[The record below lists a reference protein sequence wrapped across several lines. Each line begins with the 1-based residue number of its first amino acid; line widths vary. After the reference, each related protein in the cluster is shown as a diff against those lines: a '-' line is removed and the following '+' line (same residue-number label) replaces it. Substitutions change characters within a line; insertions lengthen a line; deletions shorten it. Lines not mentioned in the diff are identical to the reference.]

1 MTMRLEKKRNS
12 MIQWLGRACMICAI
26 WSMGALPADASRVKD
41 IADIYGVRDNN
52 LLGYGL
58 VTGLQRTGDTMRN
71 QATIQSVAKR
81 LQGLGITLTPDQIRS
96 RNVAIVMVTA
106 TLPSTARPG
115 QRIDVTVSSAGDA
128 ISLQGG
134 VLQLT
139 QLLAPNGESYAV
151 AQGPLTIGGF
161 SLQAGGA
168 LSQKNHST
176 VGMVP
181 MGATVE
187 RENPNRLNLL
197 EQTQL
202 DFLLRQPD
210 FTTAKRMADA
220 INKGIGDEIAIAV
233 DAGAI
238 AVKIPQ
244 DYRKDVVSFLAMV
257 EDIDVTVDTPAKV
270 IVNER
275 TGTVVMGSDVKITN
289 VAVAHGGI
297 SIEVRSNQSISQP
310 NGFSGG
316 QTASIDNTTM
326 QAQEEDGTLTLIGGE
341 VSINDLVEAL
351 NKLNVKPRDL
361 IQILVA
367 IKASGALQAE
377 LEVI

>member
-1 MTMRLEKKRNS
+1 MQRWIGTFLML
-12 MIQWLGRACMICAI
+12 CAMCVFG
-26 WSMGALPADASRVKD
+26 SAPADAARIKD
-41 IADIYGVRDNN
+41 ISDIYGIRDNN

-71 QATIQSVAKR
+71 QATIQTVAKR
-81 LQGLGITLTPDQIRS
+81 LQGLGVTLTPDQIRS
-96 RNVAIVMVTA
+96 RNVAVVMVTA
-106 TLPSTARPG
+106 TLPSSSRPG

-139 QLLAPNGESYAV
+139 QLLAPNGEAFAV

-176 VGMVP
+176 VGMIP

-197 EQTQL
+197 EQERL
-202 DFLLRQPD
+202 DFLLRNPD
-210 FTTAKRMADA
+210 FTTAKRMADT
-220 INKGIGDEIAIAV
+220 INQGIGDEIAIAV
-233 DAGAI
+233 DAGAVT
-238 AVKIPQ
+238 VKIPQ
-244 DYRKDVVSFLAMV
+244 DYQKNVVAFLAMV
-257 EDIDVTVDTPAKV
+257 EEMDVEIDTPAKV
-270 IVNER
+270 VINER
-275 TGTVVMGSDVKITN
+275 TGTVVMGSDVTISN

-297 SIEVRSNQSISQP
+297 SIEIRSTQSVSQP
-310 NGFSGG
+310 NALSGG
-316 QTASIDNTTM
+316 QTTSVENSTL
-326 QAQEEDGTLTLIGGE
+326 QAQEEDGTLTLVGGDI
-341 VSINDLVEAL
+341 SINELVEAL
-351 NKLNVKPRDL
+351 NGLGVKPRDL

-367 IKASGALQAE
+367 MKAAGALQAE
-377 LEVI
+377 LEVR

>member
-1 MTMRLEKKRNS
+1 MRS
-12 MIQWLGRACMICAI
+12 WLYRLLFLCSALI
-26 WSMGALPADASRVKD
+26 WVTVPAEAARVKD
-41 IADIYGVRDNN
+41 ITDIYGIRDNN

-71 QATIQSVAKR
+71 QATIQTVAKR

-96 RNVAIVMVTA
+96 RNVAVVMVTA
-106 TLPSTARPG
+106 SLPSTARPG
-115 QRIDVTVSSAGDA
+115 QKIDVVVSSAGDA

-139 QLLAPNGESYAV
+139 QLLAPNGEAFAV

-176 VGMVP
+176 VGIVP

-197 EQTQL
+197 EQERL
-202 DFLLRQPD
+202 DFLLRNPD

-220 INKGIGDEIAIAV
+220 INKGIGGVDDGEIAVAV
-233 DAGAI
+233 DSGAI
-238 AVKIPQ
+238 TVKIPKE
-244 DYRKDVVSFLAMV
+244 YKKDVVAFLALV
-257 EDIDVTVDTPAKV
+257 EDINVDVDLPARIV
-270 IVNER
+270 INER
-275 TGTVVMGSDVKITN
+275 TGTVVMGSEVKISN

-297 SIEVRSNQSISQP
+297 TIEVRNSQNVSQP
-310 NGFSGG
+310 SPFTGG
-316 QTASIDNTTM
+316 QTTTVENSTLQAS
-326 QAQEEDGTLTLIGGE
+326 EEEGNLTLIGGD
-341 VSINDLVEAL
+341 VTINELVEAL
-351 NKLNVKPRDL
+351 NALGVKPRDL

-367 IKASGALQAE
+367 MKAAGALQAE
-377 LEVI
+377 IQVR

>member
-1 MTMRLEKKRNS
+1 MQ
-12 MIQWLGRACMICAI
+12 QWIGTFLMLCAMCVFG
-26 WSMGALPADASRVKD
+26 SAPADAARIKD
-41 IADIYGVRDNN
+41 ISDIYGIRDNN

-71 QATIQSVAKR
+71 QATIQTVAKR
-81 LQGLGITLTPDQIRS
+81 LQGLGVTLTPDQIRS
-96 RNVAIVMVTA
+96 RNVAVVMVTA
-106 TLPSTARPG
+106 TLPSSSRPG

-139 QLLAPNGESYAV
+139 QLLAPNGEAFAV

-176 VGMVP
+176 VGVIP

-197 EQTQL
+197 EQERL
-202 DFLLRQPD
+202 DFLLRNPD

-220 INKGIGDEIAIAV
+220 INQGIGDEIAIAV
-233 DAGAI
+233 DAGAVT
-238 AVKIPQ
+238 VKIPQ
-244 DYRKDVVSFLAMV
+244 DYQKDVVSFLALV
-257 EDIDVTVDTPAKV
+257 EEIDVEIDTPAKV
-270 IVNER
+270 VINER
-275 TGTVVMGSDVKITN
+275 TGTVVMGSDVKISN

-297 SIEVRSNQSISQP
+297 SIEIRSTQSVSQP
-310 NGFSGG
+310 NALSGG
-316 QTASIDNTTM
+316 QTTSVENSTL
-326 QAQEEDGTLTLIGGE
+326 QAQEEDGTLTLVGGDI
-341 VSINDLVEAL
+341 SINQLVEAL
-351 NKLNVKPRDL
+351 NGLGVKPRDL

-367 IKASGALQAE
+367 MKAAGALQAE
-377 LEVI
+377 LEVR

>member
-1 MTMRLEKKRNS
+1 MQRWIVKVLM
-12 MIQWLGRACMICAI
+12 CCA
-26 WSMGALPADASRVKD
+26 MFVLGALPADAARIKD
-41 IADIYGVRDNN
+41 ISDIYGIRDNN

-71 QATIQSVAKR
+71 QATIQTVAKR
-81 LQGLGITLTPDQIRS
+81 LQGLGVTLTPDQIRS
-96 RNVAIVMVTA
+96 RNVAVVMVTA
-106 TLPSTARPG
+106 TLPSSSRPG

-139 QLLAPNGESYAV
+139 QLLAPNGEAFAV

-176 VGMVP
+176 VGLIP

-197 EQTQL
+197 EQERL
-202 DFLLRQPD
+202 DFLLRNPD

-220 INKGIGDEIAIAV
+220 INTGIGDEIAIAV
-233 DAGAI
+233 DSGAVT
-238 AVKIPQ
+238 VKIPE
-244 DYRKDVVSFLAMV
+244 DYKKDVVAFLAIV
-257 EDIDVTVDTPAKV
+257 EEIDVNIDTPAKV
-270 IVNER
+270 VINER
-275 TGTVVMGSDVKITN
+275 TGTVVMGSDVKISN

-297 SIEVRSNQSISQP
+297 SIEIRSDEAVSQP
-310 NGFSGG
+310 NALSVG
-316 QTASIDNTTM
+316 QTTTVQNNTL
-326 QAQEEDGTLTLIGGE
+326 QAEEEDGTLTLVGGD
-341 VSINDLVEAL
+341 VSINELVEAL
-351 NKLNVKPRDL
+351 NGLGVKPRDL

-367 IKASGALQAE
+367 MKAAGALQAE
-377 LEVI
+377 LEVR

>member
-1 MTMRLEKKRNS
+1 MQRWIEKIL
-12 MIQWLGRACMICAI
+12 MLCAVLLAGG
-26 WSMGALPADASRVKD
+26 MPADAARVKD
-41 IADIYGVRDNN
+41 ISDIYGIRDNN

-71 QATIQSVAKR
+71 QATIQTVAKR
-81 LQGLGITLTPDQIRS
+81 LQGLGVTLTPDQIRS
-96 RNVAIVMVTA
+96 RNVAVVMVTA
-106 TLPSTARPG
+106 TLPSSSRPG

-139 QLLAPNGESYAV
+139 QLLAPNGEAFAV

-176 VGMVP
+176 VGMIP

-197 EQTQL
+197 EQERL
-202 DFLLRQPD
+202 DFLLRNPD

-220 INKGIGDEIAIAV
+220 INQGIGDEIAIAV
-233 DAGAI
+233 DSGAVT
-238 AVKIPQ
+238 VKIP
-244 DYRKDVVSFLAMV
+244 DDFRKDVVSFLSLV
-257 EDIDVTVDTPAKV
+257 EEIDVVVDTPAKIV
-270 IVNER
+270 INER
-275 TGTVVMGSDVKITN
+275 TGTVVMGSDVKISN

-297 SIEVRSNQSISQP
+297 SIEIRSNTEISQP
-310 NGFSGG
+310 NALSNG
-316 QTASIDNTTM
+316 QTMSTENTTM
-326 QAQEEDGTLTLIGGE
+326 QAQEEDGTLTLVGGDI
-341 VSINDLVEAL
+341 SINELVDAL
-351 NKLNVKPRDL
+351 NGLGVKPRDM

-367 IKASGALQAE
+367 MKAAGALQAE
-377 LEVI
+377 LEVR

>member
-1 MTMRLEKKRNS
+1 MR
-12 MIQWLGRACMICAI
+12 QWIERILVLCAI
-26 WSMGALPADASRVKD
+26 LLAAGLPADAARVKD
-41 IADIYGVRDNN
+41 ISDIYGVRDNN

-71 QATIQSVAKR
+71 QATIQTVAKR
-81 LQGLGITLTPDQIRS
+81 LQGLGVTLTPDQIRS
-96 RNVAIVMVTA
+96 RNVAVVMVTA
-106 TLPSTARPG
+106 RLPSSARPG

-139 QLLAPNGESYAV
+139 QLLAPNGQAFAV
-151 AQGPLTIGGF
+151 AQGPLSIGGY
-161 SLQAGGA
+161 SMQAGGA

-176 VGMVP
+176 VGTVP

-220 INKGIGDEIAIAV
+220 INQGIGDEIAVAV
-233 DAGAI
+233 DEGAI

-244 DYRKDVVSFLAMV
+244 DYRKDVVSFLALV
-257 EDIDVTVDTPAKV
+257 EEIDVVVDTPAKV
-270 IVNER
+270 VFNER
-275 TGTVVMGSDVKITN
+275 TGTVVMGADVKISS

-297 SIEVRSNQSISQP
+297 SIEVRSNQAVSQP
-310 NGFSGG
+310 NAFAGG
-316 QTASIDNTTM
+316 TTANIDNSTL
-326 QAQEEDGTLTLIGGE
+326 QAEEEDGALTLVGGD
-341 VSINDLVEAL
+341 VSINDLIEAL
-351 NKLNVKPRDL
+351 NQLGVKPRDL
-361 IQILVA
+361 GQILQA
-367 IKASGALQAE
+367 IKASGAMQAD

>member
-1 MTMRLEKKRNS
+1 MRRW
-12 MIQWLGRACMICAI
+12 MGRVLVLCATVLFV
-26 WSMGALPADASRVKD
+26 GTPADAARVKD
-41 IADIYGVRDNN
+41 ISDIYGIRDNN

-71 QATIQSVAKR
+71 QATIQTVSKR
-81 LQGLGITLTPDQIRS
+81 LQGLGVTLTPEQIRS
-96 RNVAIVMVTA
+96 RNVAVVMVTGR
-106 TLPSTARPG
+106 LPSSARPG

-139 QLLAPNGESYAV
+139 QLLAPNGQAYAV
-151 AQGPLTIGGF
+151 AQGPLSIGGY
-161 SLQAGGA
+161 SMQAGGA

-176 VGMVP
+176 VGTVP
-181 MGATVE
+181 LGATVE
-187 RENPNRLNLL
+187 RENPNRLNML

-202 DFLLRQPD
+202 DFLLQQPD

-220 INKGIGDEIAIAV
+220 INQGIGDEIAIAV
-233 DAGAI
+233 DEGAV
-238 AVKIPQ
+238 AVIIPQ
-244 DYRKDVVSFLAMV
+244 DYRKDVVSFLALV

-270 IVNER
+270 VFNER
-275 TGTVVMGSDVKITN
+275 TGTVVMGADVKISN

-297 SIEVRSNQSISQP
+297 SIEVRSNQAVSQP
-310 NGFSGG
+310 NAFSGG
-316 QTASIDNTTM
+316 TTASVDNSTL
-326 QAQEEDGTLTLIGGE
+326 QAQEEDGTLTLVGGD
-341 VSINDLVEAL
+341 VSINDLIEAL
-351 NKLNVKPRDL
+351 NQLDVKPRDL
-361 IQILVA
+361 GQILQA

>member
-1 MTMRLEKKRNS
+1 MQRWIGTFLML
-12 MIQWLGRACMICAI
+12 CAMCVL
-26 WSMGALPADASRVKD
+26 SSTPADAARIKD
-41 IADIYGVRDNN
+41 ISDIYGIRDNN

-71 QATIQSVAKR
+71 QATIQTVAKR

-96 RNVAIVMVTA
+96 RNVAVVMVTA
-106 TLPSTARPG
+106 TLPSSSRPG

-139 QLLAPNGESYAV
+139 QLLAPNGEAFAV

-176 VGMVP
+176 VGMIP

-197 EQTQL
+197 EQERL
-202 DFLLRQPD
+202 DFLLRNPD

-220 INKGIGDEIAIAV
+220 INQGIGDEIAIAV
-233 DAGAI
+233 DAGAVT
-238 AVKIPQ
+238 VKIPQ
-244 DYRKDVVSFLAMV
+244 DYQKDVVSFLALV
-257 EDIDVTVDTPAKV
+257 EEIDVEIDTPAKV
-270 IVNER
+270 VINER
-275 TGTVVMGSDVKITN
+275 TGTVVMGSDVKISN

-297 SIEVRSNQSISQP
+297 SIEIRSTQSVSQP
-310 NGFSGG
+310 NSLSGG
-316 QTASIDNTTM
+316 QTTSVENSTL
-326 QAQEEDGTLTLIGGE
+326 QAQEEDGTLTLVGGDI
-341 VSINDLVEAL
+341 SINQLVEAL
-351 NKLNVKPRDL
+351 NGLGVKPRDL

-367 IKASGALQAE
+367 MKAAGALQAE
-377 LEVI
+377 LEVR

>member
-1 MTMRLEKKRNS
+1 MKRKSTMRQIMS
-12 MIQWLGRACMICAI
+12 WMGRLLVLCFTVIVIAV
-26 WSMGALPADASRVKD
+26 PADAARVKD
-41 IADIYGVRDNN
+41 IADIYGIRDNN

-71 QATIQSVAKR
+71 QATIQTVSKR
-81 LQGLGITLTPDQIRS
+81 LQGLGITLTPEQIRS
-96 RNVAIVMVTA
+96 RNVAVVMVTGR
-106 TLPSTARPG
+106 LPSSARPG

-139 QLLAPNGESYAV
+139 QLLAPNGEAFAV
-151 AQGPLTIGGF
+151 AQGPLSIGGY
-161 SLQAGGA
+161 SMQAGGA

-176 VGMVP
+176 VGIVP

-220 INKGIGDEIAIAV
+220 INAGIGNEIAIAV
-233 DAGAI
+233 DQGAI

-244 DYRKDVVSFLAMV
+244 EYRKDVVSFLALV
-257 EDIDVTVDTPAKV
+257 EEIDVTVDTPAKV
-270 IVNER
+270 VFNER
-275 TGTVVMGSDVKITN
+275 TGTVVMGSDVRISN

-297 SIEVRSNQSISQP
+297 SIEIRSNQAVSQP
-310 NGFSGG
+310 NAFSGG
-316 QTASIDNTTM
+316 TTANVDNSTL
-326 QAQEEDGTLTLIGGE
+326 QAQEEEGMLTLVGGE
-341 VSINDLVEAL
+341 VSINDLIEAL
-351 NKLNVKPRDL
+351 NQLDVKPRDL
-361 IQILVA
+361 GQILQA

>member
-1 MTMRLEKKRNS
+1 
-12 MIQWLGRACMICAI
+12 
-26 WSMGALPADASRVKD
+26 MGMPADAARVKD

-71 QATIQSVAKR
+71 QATIQTVAKR
-81 LQGLGITLTPDQIRS
+81 LQGLGVTLTPDQIRS
-96 RNVAIVMVTA
+96 RNVAVVMVTA
-106 TLPSTARPG
+106 KLPSSARPG

-139 QLLAPNGESYAV
+139 QLLAPNGEAFAV
-151 AQGPLTIGGF
+151 AQGPLSIGGY
-161 SLQAGGA
+161 SMQAGGA

-176 VGMVP
+176 VGTVP

-202 DFLLRQPD
+202 DFLLRHPD

-220 INKGIGDEIAIAV
+220 INAGIGDEIAIAV
-233 DAGAI
+233 DEGAI

-244 DYRKDVVSFLAMV
+244 DYRKDVVSFLALV
-257 EDIDVTVDTPAKV
+257 EEIDVTVDTPAKV
-270 IVNER
+270 VFNER
-275 TGTVVMGSDVKITN
+275 TGTVVMGSDVKISS

-297 SIEVRSNQSISQP
+297 SIEVRSNQSVSQP
-310 NGFSGG
+310 NAFSGG
-316 QTASIDNTTM
+316 TTANVDNSTL
-326 QAQEEDGTLTLIGGE
+326 QAQEEDGALTLVGGD
-341 VSINDLVEAL
+341 VSINDLIEAL
-351 NKLNVKPRDL
+351 NQLGVKPRDL
-361 IQILVA
+361 GQILQA

>member
-1 MTMRLEKKRNS
+1 MKRKSTMRQIMS
-12 MIQWLGRACMICAI
+12 WMGRLLVLCFTVIVIAV
-26 WSMGALPADASRVKD
+26 PADAARVKD
-41 IADIYGVRDNN
+41 IADIYGIRDNN

-71 QATIQSVAKR
+71 QATIQTVSKR
-81 LQGLGITLTPDQIRS
+81 LQGLGITLTPEQIRS
-96 RNVAIVMVTA
+96 RNVAVVMVTGR
-106 TLPSTARPG
+106 LPSSARPG

-139 QLLAPNGESYAV
+139 QLLAPNGEAFAV
-151 AQGPLTIGGF
+151 AQGPLSIGGY
-161 SLQAGGA
+161 SMQAGGA

-176 VGMVP
+176 VGIVP

-220 INKGIGDEIAIAV
+220 INTGIGDEIAIAV
-233 DAGAI
+233 DQGAI

-244 DYRKDVVSFLAMV
+244 EYRKDVVSFLALV
-257 EDIDVTVDTPAKV
+257 EEIDVTVDTPAKV
-270 IVNER
+270 VFNER
-275 TGTVVMGSDVKITN
+275 TGTVVMGSDVRISN

-297 SIEVRSNQSISQP
+297 SIEIRSNQAVSQP
-310 NGFSGG
+310 NAFSGG
-316 QTASIDNTTM
+316 TTANVDNSTL
-326 QAQEEDGTLTLIGGE
+326 QAQEEEGMLTLVGGE
-341 VSINDLVEAL
+341 VSINDLIEAL
-351 NKLNVKPRDL
+351 NKLDVKPRDL
-361 IQILVA
+361 GQILQA

>member
-1 MTMRLEKKRNS
+1 MERETRMRQIMS
-12 MIQWLGRACMICAI
+12 WMGRLLVLCSTVLVIAGPA
-26 WSMGALPADASRVKD
+26 GAARVKD
-41 IADIYGVRDNN
+41 IADIYGIRDNN

-71 QATIQSVAKR
+71 QATIQTVSKR

-96 RNVAIVMVTA
+96 RNVAVVMVTGR
-106 TLPSTARPG
+106 LPSSARPG

-134 VLQLT
+134 ILQLT
-139 QLLAPNGESYAV
+139 QLLAPNGEAFAI
-151 AQGPLTIGGF
+151 AQGPLSIGGY
-161 SLQAGGA
+161 SMQAGGA

-176 VGMVP
+176 VGIVP

-202 DFLLRQPD
+202 DFLLRHPD

-220 INKGIGDEIAIAV
+220 INTGIGSEIAIAV
-233 DAGAI
+233 DQSAI

-244 DYRKDVVSFLAMV
+244 EYRKDVVSFLALV
-257 EDIDVTVDTPAKV
+257 EEVDVTVDMPAKV
-270 IVNER
+270 VFNER
-275 TGTVVMGSDVKITN
+275 TGTVVMGADVRISN

-297 SIEVRSNQSISQP
+297 SIEIRSNQAVSQP
-310 NGFSGG
+310 NAFSGG
-316 QTASIDNTTM
+316 TTANVDNSTL
-326 QAQEEDGTLTLIGGE
+326 QAQEEDGMLTLVGGE
-341 VSINDLVEAL
+341 VSINDLIEAL
-351 NKLNVKPRDL
+351 NKLDVKPRDL
-361 IQILVA
+361 GQILQA

>member
-1 MTMRLEKKRNS
+1 MKRKSTMGQIMSWMGRLLVLCFTV
-12 MIQWLGRACMICAI
+12 IVIAV
-26 WSMGALPADASRVKD
+26 PADAARVKD
-41 IADIYGVRDNN
+41 IADIYGIRDNN

-71 QATIQSVAKR
+71 QATIQTVSKR
-81 LQGLGITLTPDQIRS
+81 LQGLGITLTPEQIRS
-96 RNVAIVMVTA
+96 RNVAVVMVTGR
-106 TLPSTARPG
+106 LPSSARPG

-139 QLLAPNGESYAV
+139 QLLAPNGEAFAV
-151 AQGPLTIGGF
+151 AQGPLSIGGY
-161 SLQAGGA
+161 SMQAGGA

-176 VGMVP
+176 VGIVP

-220 INKGIGDEIAIAV
+220 INTGIGDEIAIAV
-233 DAGAI
+233 DQGAI

-244 DYRKDVVSFLAMV
+244 EYRKDVVSFLALV
-257 EDIDVTVDTPAKV
+257 EEIEVTVDTPAKV
-270 IVNER
+270 VFNER
-275 TGTVVMGSDVKITN
+275 TGTVVMGSDVRISN

-297 SIEVRSNQSISQP
+297 SIEIRSNQAVSQP
-310 NGFSGG
+310 NAFSGG
-316 QTASIDNTTM
+316 TTANVDNSTL
-326 QAQEEDGTLTLIGGE
+326 QAQEEEGMLTLVGGE
-341 VSINDLVEAL
+341 VSINDLIEAL
-351 NKLNVKPRDL
+351 NKLDVKPRDL
-361 IQILVA
+361 GQILQA

>member
-1 MTMRLEKKRNS
+1 MKRKSTMRQI
-12 MIQWLGRACMICAI
+12 MGWMGRLLVLCSTVIVIAV
-26 WSMGALPADASRVKD
+26 PADAARVKD
-41 IADIYGVRDNN
+41 IADIYGIRDNN

-71 QATIQSVAKR
+71 QATIQTVSKR
-81 LQGLGITLTPDQIRS
+81 LQGLGITLTPEQIRS
-96 RNVAIVMVTA
+96 RNVAVVMVTGR
-106 TLPSTARPG
+106 LPSSARPG

-139 QLLAPNGESYAV
+139 QLLAPNGEAFAV
-151 AQGPLTIGGF
+151 AQGPLSIGGY
-161 SLQAGGA
+161 SMQAGGA

-176 VGMVP
+176 VGIVP

-220 INKGIGDEIAIAV
+220 INTGIGDEIAIAV
-233 DAGAI
+233 DQGAI

-244 DYRKDVVSFLAMV
+244 EYRKDVVSFLALV
-257 EDIDVTVDTPAKV
+257 EEIDVTVDTPAKV
-270 IVNER
+270 VFNER
-275 TGTVVMGSDVKITN
+275 TGTVVMGSDVRISN

-297 SIEVRSNQSISQP
+297 SIEIRSNQAVSQP
-310 NGFSGG
+310 NAFSGG
-316 QTASIDNTTM
+316 TTANVDNSTL
-326 QAQEEDGTLTLIGGE
+326 QAQEEEGMLTLVGGE
-341 VSINDLVEAL
+341 VSINDLIEAL
-351 NKLNVKPRDL
+351 NKLDVKPRDL
-361 IQILVA
+361 GQILQA

>member
-1 MTMRLEKKRNS
+1 MQRWIGTFLML
-12 MIQWLGRACMICAI
+12 CA
-26 WSMGALPADASRVKD
+26 MCVFGGAPADAARIKD
-41 IADIYGVRDNN
+41 ISDIYGIRDNN

-71 QATIQSVAKR
+71 QATIQTVAKR

-96 RNVAIVMVTA
+96 RNVAVVMVTA
-106 TLPSTARPG
+106 TLPSSSRPG
-115 QRIDVTVSSAGDA
+115 QRVDVTVSSAGDA

-139 QLLAPNGESYAV
+139 QLLAPNGEAFAV

-176 VGMVP
+176 VGMIP

-197 EQTQL
+197 EQERL
-202 DFLLRQPD
+202 DFLLRNPD

-220 INKGIGDEIAIAV
+220 INQGIGDEIAIAV
-233 DAGAI
+233 DAGAVT
-238 AVKIPQ
+238 VKIPQ
-244 DYRKDVVSFLAMV
+244 DYQKNVVAFLAMV
-257 EDIDVTVDTPAKV
+257 EEMDVEIDTPAKV
-270 IVNER
+270 VINER
-275 TGTVVMGSDVKITN
+275 TGTVVMGSDVTISN

-297 SIEVRSNQSISQP
+297 SIEIRSTQSVSQP
-310 NGFSGG
+310 NALSGG
-316 QTASIDNTTM
+316 QTTSVENSTL
-326 QAQEEDGTLTLIGGE
+326 QAQEEEGTLTLVGGDI
-341 VSINDLVEAL
+341 SINELVEAL
-351 NKLNVKPRDL
+351 NGLGVKPRDL

-367 IKASGALQAE
+367 MKAAGALQAE
-377 LEVI
+377 LEVR

>member
-1 MTMRLEKKRNS
+1 MRQIMS
-12 MIQWLGRACMICAI
+12 WMGRLLVLCSVVIVIAV
-26 WSMGALPADASRVKD
+26 PADAARVKD
-41 IADIYGVRDNN
+41 IADIYGIRDNN

-71 QATIQSVAKR
+71 QATIQTVSKR
-81 LQGLGITLTPDQIRS
+81 LQGLGITLTPEQIRS
-96 RNVAIVMVTA
+96 RNVAVVMVTGR
-106 TLPSTARPG
+106 LPSSARPG

-139 QLLAPNGESYAV
+139 QMLAPNGVAFAV
-151 AQGPLTIGGF
+151 AQGPLSIGGY
-161 SLQAGGA
+161 SMQAGGA

-176 VGMVP
+176 VGIVP

-220 INKGIGDEIAIAV
+220 INTGIGSEIAIAV
-233 DAGAI
+233 DQGAI

-244 DYRKDVVSFLAMV
+244 EYRKDVVSFLALV
-257 EDIDVTVDTPAKV
+257 EEIDVTVDTPARV
-270 IVNER
+270 VFNER
-275 TGTVVMGSDVKITN
+275 TGTVVIGSDVRISN

-297 SIEVRSNQSISQP
+297 SIEIRSNQAVSQP
-310 NGFSGG
+310 NAFSGG
-316 QTASIDNTTM
+316 TTANVANSTL
-326 QAQEEDGTLTLIGGE
+326 QAQEEDGMLTLVGGE
-341 VSINDLVEAL
+341 VSINDLIEAL
-351 NKLNVKPRDL
+351 NKLDVKPRDL
-361 IQILVA
+361 GQILQA

>member
-1 MTMRLEKKRNS
+1 MR
-12 MIQWLGRACMICAI
+12 QWIERFLILFVVMLTIGM
-26 WSMGALPADASRVKD
+26 PADAARVKD

-71 QATIQSVAKR
+71 QATIQTVAKR
-81 LQGLGITLTPDQIRS
+81 LQGLGVTLTPDQIRS
-96 RNVAIVMVTA
+96 RNVAVVMVTA
-106 TLPSTARPG
+106 RLPSSARPG

-139 QLLAPNGESYAV
+139 QLLAPNGEAYAV
-151 AQGPLTIGGF
+151 AQGPLSIGGY
-161 SLQAGGA
+161 SMQAGGA

-176 VGMVP
+176 VGTVP

-202 DFLLRQPD
+202 DFLLHKPD

-220 INKGIGDEIAIAV
+220 INQGIGDEIAIAV
-233 DAGAI
+233 DEGAI

-244 DYRKDVVSFLAMV
+244 DYRKDVVSFLSLV
-257 EDIDVTVDTPAKV
+257 EEIDVVVDTPAKV
-270 IVNER
+270 VFNER
-275 TGTVVMGSDVKITN
+275 TGTVVMGADVKISS

-297 SIEVRSNQSISQP
+297 SIEVRSNQAVSQP
-310 NGFSGG
+310 NAFSGG
-316 QTASIDNTTM
+316 TTANVDNSTLQT
-326 QAQEEDGTLTLIGGE
+326 QEEDGALTLVGGD
-341 VSINDLVEAL
+341 VSINDLIEAL
-351 NKLNVKPRDL
+351 NQLGVKPRDL
-361 IQILVA
+361 GQILQA
-367 IKASGALQAE
+367 IKASGAMQAE

>member
-1 MTMRLEKKRNS
+1 MRRWIERVLV
-12 MIQWLGRACMICAI
+12 LCAV
-26 WSMGALPADASRVKD
+26 MLTTGMPVDAARVKD
-41 IADIYGVRDNN
+41 IADIYGIRDNN

-71 QATIQSVAKR
+71 QATIQTVAKR
-81 LQGLGITLTPDQIRS
+81 LQGLGVTLTPDQIRS
-96 RNVAIVMVTA
+96 RNVAVVMVTA
-106 TLPSTARPG
+106 RLPSSARPG

-139 QLLAPNGESYAV
+139 QLLAPNGEAFAI
-151 AQGPLTIGGF
+151 AQGPLSIGGY
-161 SLQAGGA
+161 SMQAGGA

-176 VGMVP
+176 VGTVP

-220 INKGIGDEIAIAV
+220 INQGIGDEIAVAV
-233 DAGAI
+233 DEAAI

-244 DYRKDVVSFLAMV
+244 DYRKDVVSFLALV
-257 EDIDVTVDTPAKV
+257 EEIDVAVDTPAKV
-270 IVNER
+270 VFNER
-275 TGTVVMGSDVKITN
+275 TGTVVMGADVKISN

-297 SIEVRSNQSISQP
+297 SIEVRSNQAVSQP
-310 NGFSGG
+310 NAFSGG
-316 QTASIDNTTM
+316 TTANVDNSTL
-326 QAQEEDGTLTLIGGE
+326 QAKEEDGALTLVGGD
-341 VSINDLVEAL
+341 VSINDLIEAL
-351 NKLNVKPRDL
+351 NQLGVKPRDL
-361 IQILVA
+361 GQILQA
-367 IKASGALQAE
+367 IKASGAMQAE